1 MRVLVFL
8 VGALFLSS
16 ATLVIAAEMPATT
29 KKEAAAPKK
38 EAAAPA
44 KPAKKKSAKAK
55 KPAAAPSPAPE
66 KDPSESAV
74 ASCKKHLESM
84 MRDSVETNIGG
95 SPDLKVQPNPD
106 GNFEVSG
113 WVTSK
118 AKSGETKRADF
129 TCRASRYG
137 GGLWTTK
144 TSLSYDR

>member
-16 ATLVIAAEMPATT
+16 ATPVIAAEKPATT
-29 KKEAAAPKK
+29 KKA
-38 EAAAPA
+38 AAAPA
-44 KPAKKKSAKAK
+44 KPAKKSAKAK
-55 KPAAAPSPAPE
+55 KPAAAPAPAPE

-95 SPDLKVQPNPD
+95 APDLQVQPNPD

-118 AKSGETKRADF
+118 AKTGETKRADF